1 MKRKDLYSFLEENNI
16 SFDNYYFSIIILPF
30 LVDSFLDF
38 SINISLCFF
47 IFTLFLIVDI
57 IYKKKS
63 NIILISTFLY
73 IIYSSLFFD
82 NLNHIIL
89 DLRFRWFSL
98 FFLLITFLI
107 VGISKRVSGGVKFFN
122 LFLLFFTLTKF
133 VFPTYDSIDSNL
145 DYFKTIKDDNYRVN
159 FGNISNKKSPVILII
174 LDELSSS
181 KEIFKYTQD
190 SLDYQFDK
198 QLIDYGFNSFDSF
211 KSLSRNTK
219 YSMPSLFNF
228 NLHNSLIFKEYENGE
243 FGNRSEAN
251 VNFQVNEL
259 FKKNLLLDSLSG
271 KNIKI
276 NSYGLVSFK
285 NHPKYLNDYLWNLTT
300 EQKSISSFEKI
311 LRLTFFGFVEKKL
324 KEQIRYDFFRKDVLD
339 NLNSFI
345 PLENNFYYFHLYVP
359 HEPFEYFDEFKI
371 DNNLSQLEKHIRFKR
386 FFLPKVLNILKQ
398 DKFKKSRI
406 IISGDHGFRSDTLI
420 DKYKTSLYLKG
431 YDHIDNVNSFTVQD
445 LGYLINKSF

>member
-1 MKRKDLYSFLEENNI
+1 MKPKDLYSFLGKNNI
-16 SFDNYYFSIIILPF
+16 SFDNYYFSIFILPF

-47 IFTLFLIVDI
+47 IFIIFLIVDI

-63 NIILISTFLY
+63 NIIIISTFLY
-73 IIYSSLFFD
+73 VIYSLIFFD

-122 LFLLFFTLTKF
+122 VFILIFSITKF
-133 VFPTYDSIDSNL
+133 VFPTYDSFDSNL

-190 SLDYQFDK
+190 SLDYQFDN
-198 QLIDYGFNSFDSF
+198 QLIDYGFNPFDSF
-211 KSLSRNTK
+211 KSQSVHTI

-228 NLHNSLIFKEYENGE
+228 NLHNSLIFKGYENSE
-243 FGNRSEAN
+243 FGNLSQAN
-251 VNFQVNEL
+251 VNFQMEEL
-259 FKKNLLLDSLSG
+259 FKKNILVDSLSK
-271 KNIKI
+271 KNVKI

-285 NHPKYLNDYLWNLTT
+285 SHPKFLNNYLWNLTT

-311 LRLTFFGFVEKKL
+311 LKLTLFGFVEKMISEATSIDYYR
-324 KEQIRYDFFRKDVLD
+324 KEVLD
-339 NLNSFI
+339 NLNSLK
-345 PLENNFYYFHLYVP
+345 PLDNNFYYFHFYAP
-359 HEPFEYFDEFKI
+359 HDPFEYFNEFKVN
-371 DNNLSQLEKHIRFKR
+371 NNLSHLEKHIRFKR
-386 FFLPKVLNILKQ
+386 FFLPKVLNILSQ

-406 IISGDHGFRSDTLI
+406 IISGDHGYRSDSLI

-431 YDHIDNVNSFTVQD
+431 YDHINNVNSFTVQD
-445 LGYLINKSF
+445 LGYLINESF